1 MNDERRREGETENI
15 NELGRGRKKER
26 KKMTAQRL

>member
-26 KKMTAQRL
+26 KMTAQRL